1 MEQSAISAGEKQC
14 IKLWMDGGSMN
25 RGVHTAGRGW
35 MHRERSNM
43 TREDARIYKRLNA
56 YDLDDGIGDLLEA
69 MDEELDEESDFD
81 EEDG

>member
-1 MEQSAISAGEKQC
+1 M
-14 IKLWMDGGSMN
+14 
-25 RGVHTAGRGW
+25 R
-35 MHRERSNM
+35 
-43 TREDARIYKRLNA
+43 TREDARIYRRLNA

>member
-1 MEQSAISAGEKQC
+1 M
-14 IKLWMDGGSMN
+14 
-25 RGVHTAGRGW
+25 R
-35 MHRERSNM
+35 
-43 TREDARIYKRLNA
+43 TREDAKIYKRLNV